1 MIVRIRASASLVLAA
16 TVFAVQAHGQA
27 SAPDRT
33 ERPATSRDD
42 LFYEEPA
49 LDAGPWTFT
58 TAQARVR
65 VSVLTKGL
73 VHPWSLAFLPNGDM
87 LVTERPGRLRIV
99 RSGKLDPAAIAGTP
113 TVYSQGQSGLL
124 DIALHPQ
131 FSANGLVYLSY
142 AKAGDGPIAN
152 TLAVARGRFDGKAL
166 VDVRDVF
173 VADAWRRDGALT
185 DGGHGGRI
193 AFDRDGQLY
202 LTVGDRNL
210 KGAENRAQD
219 LSSHMGKVLRLNDDG
234 SVPPDNPF
242 ANQAGARPEIYAI
255 GFRNPQ
261 GLTVHPA
268 TNVAW
273 VNEHGPQGADELN
286 ALRPGGNYGWPIASY
301 GLDYDGKHMAQVP
314 WQPGTEPPLV
324 FWSPAIAPSG
334 LMFYTGNAFPSW
346 RGSAFMGAMGR
357 VGAGHLERQVFTSVG
372 PIGGEVLFG
381 ELRQRIR
388 DVRQGPDGHL
398 YLLVEEQDG
407 ALLEVEPAGESAR

>member
-1 MIVRIRASASLVLAA
+1 MIERFRGRAWLAVIALVFLAA
-16 TVFAVQAHGQA
+16 QAHGQA
-27 SAPDRT
+27 PAPDRK
-33 ERPATSRDD
+33 RSPAASRDD

-49 LDAGPWTFT
+49 LGAGPWTFET
-58 TAQARVR
+58 SQARVR
-65 VSVLTKGL
+65 VSVVTKGL
-73 VHPWSLAFLPNGDM
+73 VHPWSLVFLPNGDI

-99 RSGKLDPAAIAGTP
+99 RNGKLDPEPVPGTP
-113 TVYSQGQSGLL
+113 AVYSSGQAGLL
-124 DIALHPQ
+124 DVALHPQ
-131 FSANGLVYLSY
+131 FAANGLVYLSY
-142 AKAGDGPIAN
+142 AKAGEGPIAN
-152 TLAVARGRFDGKAL
+152 TTAVASGRFDGKAL
-166 VDVRDVF
+166 VDVKDVF

-193 AFDRDGQLY
+193 AFDRDGKLY
-202 LTVGDRNL
+202 LSVGDRNL
-210 KGAENRAQD
+210 KGTENRAQD

-234 SVPPDNPF
+234 SAPRDNPF
-242 ANQAGARPEIYAI
+242 VGKTDARPEIYAL

-261 GLTVHPA
+261 GLTVHPE

-286 ALRPGGNYGWPIASY
+286 ALKPGGNYGWPIASY

-334 LMFYTGNAFPSW
+334 LVFYTGSAFPSW

-357 VGAGHLERQVFTSVG
+357 VAAGHLERQVFTSVG
-372 PIGGEVLFG
+372 PIGGEVLFN
-381 ELRQRIR
+381 ELKQRIR

-398 YLLVEEQDG
+398 YLLVEEEDG
-407 ALLEVEPAGESAR
+407 ALLEVAPL

>member
-1 MIVRIRASASLVLAA
+1 MNVHNKAGVWLALVASAACTHAYAQNA
-16 TVFAVQAHGQA
+16 TT
-27 SAPDRT
+27 DRT
-33 ERPATSRDD
+33 QRPAASRDD

-49 LDAGPWTFT
+49 LGAGPWTFAT
-58 TAQARVR
+58 SQARVR
-65 VSVLTKGL
+65 VSVVTRGL

-87 LVTERPGRLRIV
+87 LITERPGRLRIV
-99 RSGKLDPAAIAGTP
+99 RNGKLDPTPIAGTP
-113 TVYSQGQSGLL
+113 AVYAKGQAGLF

-131 FSANGLVYLSY
+131 FATNGLVYLAY

-152 TLAVARGRFDGKAL
+152 TTGVARGRFDGKAL
-166 VDVRDVF
+166 VGLADVF
-173 VADAWRRDGALT
+173 VADAWRLDGALT

-193 AFDRDGQLY
+193 AFDRDGRLY
-202 LTVGDRNL
+202 LAVGDRNL
-210 KGAENRAQD
+210 KGAENHAQD
-219 LSSHMGKVLRLNDDG
+219 LTNHMGKVLRLNDDG

-242 ANQAGARPEIYAI
+242 VGKQNVRPEIYAF

-261 GLTVHPA
+261 GLTVHPE

-286 ALRPGGNYGWPIASY
+286 TLRPGGNYGWPIASY
-301 GLDYDGKHMAQVP
+301 GLDYDGKHMTPVP
-314 WQPGTEPPLV
+314 WQPGTEAPTV
-324 FWSPAIAPSG
+324 FWNPAIAPSG
-334 LMFYTGNAFPSW
+334 LMFYTGSAFPSW

-357 VGAGHLERQVFTSVG
+357 VGAGHLERQVFTNVG

-398 YLLVEEQDG
+398 YLLVEEEDG
-407 ALLEVEPAGESAR
+407 ALLEVEPAP